1 MINDFRGKYYF
12 LSNFYPCALMV
23 DNRMYSCSE
32 GAYMS
37 MKTIDPKVRD
47 KFSYLAGKDARKL
60 GRSVTIRPNWDD
72 LRLGMMEMV
81 LNAKF
86 AQNPTLMKRLIDTG
100 NEELVEGNTWG
111 DHFWGVDEFGAN
123 NLGKLLMKIRDAHQ
137 KKRMQ

>member
-1 MINDFRGKYYF
+1 
-12 LSNFYPCALMV
+12 
-23 DNRMYSCSE
+23 
-32 GAYMS
+32 
-37 MKTIDPKVRD
+37 
-47 KFSYLAGKDARKL
+47 
-60 GRSVTIRPNWDD
+60 
-72 LRLGMMEMV
+72 MMEMV

-137 KKRMQ
+137 KKTMQ